1 MMNYQE
7 KWALSWVVMNDTDS
21 GESTSAKRRSL
32 VQLIVPPMS
41 VHDDWLRIDQ
51 MVKGA
56 HFV

>member
-1 MMNYQE
+1 MNYQE

-21 GESTSAKRRSL
+21 GESTSTKRRSL